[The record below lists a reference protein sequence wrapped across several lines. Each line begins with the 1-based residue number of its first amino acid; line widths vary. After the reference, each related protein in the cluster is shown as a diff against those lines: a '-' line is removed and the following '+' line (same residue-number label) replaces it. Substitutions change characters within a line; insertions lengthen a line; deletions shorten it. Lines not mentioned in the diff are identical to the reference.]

1 MTELLERL
9 EFAGPALETGGMK
22 LRRVEGANGVVVYQ
36 SPLLAEA
43 GVVHGF
49 STRIGGVSEGEFATL
64 NFGNAAGERAD
75 PATHVARNF
84 ELLQEAVGAAGVAR
98 AWVKQV
104 HGRGVELL
112 EPEPEGEYGET
123 FAAELRDRFSGQAA
137 ADGMVS
143 VAPGVLLVI
152 RTADCVPVL
161 LASGDGKVVAA
172 VHAGWR
178 GVVGNIVGRAVRVM
192 GEAGV
197 RGEDLAAAIGPCI
210 SAEHFEVGEEVV
222 EAFGKAELGEAV
234 VRRDDWA
241 RPHVDLQE
249 AVRRQLERAGV
260 GRIDG
265 NALCTYRD
273 AREFFSHRRDA
284 GKTGRMAAVI
294 GITRGGAAEV
304 AGAG

>member
-1 MTELLERL
+1 ME
-9 EFAGPALETGGMK
+9 
-22 LRRVEGANGVVVYQ
+22 LRRIEDASGVVVYE
-36 SPLLAEA
+36 SPVLAAA

-75 PATHVARNF
+75 LAGNIARNF
-84 ELLQEAVGAAGVAR
+84 ELLQEAIGAAGMAR

-123 FAAELRDRFSGQAA
+123 FAAELRDRFSGQTA

-161 LASGDGKVVAA
+161 LASGDGKVVGA

-178 GVVGNIVGRAVRVM
+178 GVVGDIAGRAVRVM
-192 GEAGV
+192 GEMGVGAGKIV
-197 RGEDLAAAIGPCI
+197 AAIGPSI
-210 SAEHFEVGEEVV
+210 SAEHFEVGEEVA

-234 VRRDDWA
+234 VRRAGWGKA
-241 RPHVDLQE
+241 HVDLQG

-265 NALCTYRD
+265 NGVCTYRD
-273 AREFFSHRRDA
+273 SAEFFSHRRDA
-284 GKTGRMAAVI
+284 GKTGRMVGVI
-294 GITRGGAAEV
+294 GAR
-304 AGAG
+304 